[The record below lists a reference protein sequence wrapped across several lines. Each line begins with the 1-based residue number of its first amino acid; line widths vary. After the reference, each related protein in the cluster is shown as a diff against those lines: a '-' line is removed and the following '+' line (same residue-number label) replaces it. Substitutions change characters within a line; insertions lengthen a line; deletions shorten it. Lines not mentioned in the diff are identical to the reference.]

1 MARYTME
8 MVLEY
13 ARVFPENADMGDP
26 NGNKLQKDLNKK
38 GGQYITNAYFTDYD
52 QIEKLTAEGLN
63 LEPMGNKRIID
74 GNQDFGV
81 GKFMKM
87 KRDMKDNIKSFDNK
101 KRGITEVNYGG
112 PVGVIDLR
120 DPENKR
126 HWSFQ
131 DDGALGNGTKAM
143 VQFDVYSDGSGIR
156 LVNVGILDH
165 VPYQAGS
172 QNNANNELFKV
183 A

>member
-1 MARYTME
+1 MARYTMQ

-13 ARVFPENADMGDP
+13 AKVFPENADMGDV
-26 NGNKLQKDLNKK
+26 NGNKIQKDLAKK
-38 GGQYITNAYFTDYD
+38 GGQYIVNAYFTDYD
-52 QIEKLTAEGLN
+52 QIEKLKADGLN

-87 KRDMKDNIKSFDNK
+87 KRDVKDNIKTFDNK
-101 KRGITEVNYGG
+101 KKGTTEVNYGG
-112 PVGVIDLR
+112 PIGVIDLR

-126 HWSFQ
+126 HWSFEE
-131 DDGALGNGTKAM
+131 DGALGNGTTAM
-143 VQFDVYSDGSGIR
+143 VQFDVYSDGSGVR

-165 VPYQAGS
+165 VAYQTGT
-172 QNNANNELFKV
+172 QNEADNQLFKV

>member
-8 MVLEY
+8 MILEY

-26 NGNKLQKDLNKK
+26 NGNKLQKDLAKK

-74 GNQDFGV
+74 GNQEFGV
-81 GKFMKM
+81 GKFMKI
-87 KRDMKDNIKSFDNK
+87 KRDLADNIKSFDNK
-101 KRGITEVNYGG
+101 KKGTTEVNYGG

-120 DPENKR
+120 DPANKR
-126 HWSFQ
+126 HWSLE

-143 VQFDVYSDGSGIR
+143 VQFDVYSGGSGIR
-156 LVNVGILDH
+156 LVNVGILEH
-165 VPYQAGS
+165 VPYQS
-172 QNNANNELFKV
+172 NTQSNANNELFKV